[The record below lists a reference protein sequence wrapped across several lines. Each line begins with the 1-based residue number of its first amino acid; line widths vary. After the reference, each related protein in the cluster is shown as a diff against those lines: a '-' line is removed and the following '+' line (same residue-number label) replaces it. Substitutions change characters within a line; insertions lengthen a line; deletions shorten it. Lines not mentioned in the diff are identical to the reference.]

1 MTHAWRLWVKDFGD
15 AWAAMNKELPETK
28 RDNCGGGSIMKIEKV
43 HIKGFRNFDDV
54 VVELGEKTLIFG
66 PNDSGKT
73 NFLHALRILFDPSLS
88 ARDFELTTS
97 DFNCRTNPD
106 RVEITATLCDV
117 REDCLISVFG
127 GNLDEGR
134 TDVGYICNREGD
146 YKFLVGNEKAGI
158 EPVQSRFY
166 IKHLV
171 LEYVNSTRD
180 ASRFLKR
187 SQTALLEAARN
198 SRNEDDAHDDDV
210 SIKEIQSSLESL
222 NDGINGLHYITN
234 ALKTV
239 NDEMARM
246 SALNEGREAR
256 LVAGNTDAGKLLDN
270 LQLAY
275 LSDDVP
281 LTFGGEG
288 RSNQLFFS
296 TWLSQRNIKKPV
308 EKVSIVAIEEP
319 EAHLHPQQQ
328 RALAKYLS
336 GCIDG
341 QVLLT
346 THSPQ
351 IVERF
356 ASDALVKMGN
366 EGKPTCSGIELRRKI
381 DALGYRL
388 NPIVAEVFF
397 SRGVF
402 LVEGPSEI
410 VFFRALAAAIGI
422 DLDRENLSIL
432 SVDGIGF
439 KPYVLC
445 CEALGIPWVLRTD
458 NDVFKVPNKE
468 RYRLAGVARAYG
480 IVESL
485 GRSYVEALWLRIKNS
500 LTWDGGPAVP
510 VEVASAVNELRD
522 ALDFEGIYLS
532 DRDLEYDLIASGL
545 RGVLEEHY
553 GVDNQEELYAA
564 MTVRKA
570 EGMHAFISK
579 YPSELGCLA
588 ESTFCKPLRRLQLL
602 ASVGHGDD

>member
-1 MTHAWRLWVKDFGD
+1 
-15 AWAAMNKELPETK
+15 
-28 RDNCGGGSIMKIEKV
+28 MKIEKV

-134 TDVGYICNREGD
+134 TDVGYTCNREGD

-171 LEYVNSTRD
+171 LEYVKSTRD

-198 SRNEDDAHDDDV
+198 SRNEDDAHDDDD
-210 SIKEIQSSLESL
+210 SIKEIQNSLESL
-222 NDGINGLHYITN
+222 NDGISGLHYITN
-234 ALKTV
+234 ALKSV

-246 SALNEGREAR
+246 SALNEGHEAR

-275 LSDDVP
+275 LSDDTP

-288 RSNQLFFS
+288 RSSQLFFS

-336 GCIDG
+336 SCIDG

-356 ASDALVKMGN
+356 ASDALVKMGS
-366 EGKPTCSGIELRRKI
+366 EGKPTCSGIELGREV

-410 VFFRALAAAIGI
+410 VFFRALATAVGI
-422 DLDRENLSIL
+422 DLDRENLSVL

-445 CEALGIPWVLRTD
+445 CEALGIPWALRTD

-468 RYRLAGVARAYG
+468 RYRLAGVARACS

-485 GRSYVEALWLRIKNS
+485 GHSKAEALWLKFKDS
-500 LTWDGGPAVP
+500 LAWDGGPAIP
-510 VEVASAVNELRD
+510 IEVVTAANELRRVLEFD
-522 ALDFEGIYLS
+522 GIYLS
-532 DRDLEYDLIASGL
+532 GRDLEYDLIASDL

-553 GVDNQEELYAA
+553 DVDDPEELYAA

-570 EGMHAFISK
+570 EGMHAFIANHS
-579 YPSELGCLA
+579 SELGCLA
-588 ESTFCKPLRRLQLL
+588 ESAFCKPLRRLQLL
-602 ASVGHGDD
+602 ASMGHSDD

>member
-1 MTHAWRLWVKDFGD
+1 
-15 AWAAMNKELPETK
+15 
-28 RDNCGGGSIMKIEKV
+28 MKIEKV

-97 DFNCRTNPD
+97 DYNCRTNPD

-134 TDVGYICNREGD
+134 TDVGYTCNREGD

-198 SRNEDDAHDDDV
+198 SRNEDDAHDDDD
-210 SIKEIQSSLESL
+210 SIKEIQNSLESL
-222 NDGINGLHYITN
+222 NDGISGLHYITN
-234 ALKTV
+234 ALKSV

-246 SALNEGREAR
+246 SALNEGHEAR

-275 LSDDVP
+275 LSDDTP

-336 GCIDG
+336 SCIDG

-356 ASDALVKMGN
+356 ASDALVKMGS
-366 EGKPTCSGIELRRKI
+366 EGKPTCSGIELGREV

-410 VFFRALAAAIGI
+410 VFFRALATAVGI
-422 DLDRENLSIL
+422 DLDRENLSVL

-445 CEALGIPWVLRTD
+445 CEALGIPWALRTD

-468 RYRLAGVARAYG
+468 RYRLAGVARACS

-485 GRSYVEALWLRIKNS
+485 GHSKAEALWLKFKDS
-500 LTWDGGPAVP
+500 LAWDGGPAIP
-510 VEVASAVNELRD
+510 IEVVTAANELRRVLEFD
-522 ALDFEGIYLS
+522 GIYLS
-532 DRDLEYDLIASGL
+532 GRDLEYDLIASDL

-553 GVDNQEELYAA
+553 DVDDPEELYAA

-570 EGMHAFISK
+570 EGMHAFIANHS
-579 YPSELGCLA
+579 SELGCLA
-588 ESTFCKPLRRLQLL
+588 ESAFCKPLRRLQLL
-602 ASVGHGDD
+602 ASVGHSDD